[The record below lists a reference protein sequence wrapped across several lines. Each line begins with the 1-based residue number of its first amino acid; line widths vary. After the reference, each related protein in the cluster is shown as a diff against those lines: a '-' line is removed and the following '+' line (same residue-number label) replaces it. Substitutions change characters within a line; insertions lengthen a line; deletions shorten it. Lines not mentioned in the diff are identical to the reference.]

1 VWFAVKFS
9 GRGSQVLWMIELAHV
24 PAARGNAFARLQL
37 DSALSTQSR
46 DGSVP
51 K

>member
-1 VWFAVKFS
+1 MIALAQKVAV
-9 GRGSQVLWMIELAHV
+9 
-24 PAARGNAFARLQL
+24 RGNVFGRLQL
-37 DSALSTQSR
+37 ASARSTQSR